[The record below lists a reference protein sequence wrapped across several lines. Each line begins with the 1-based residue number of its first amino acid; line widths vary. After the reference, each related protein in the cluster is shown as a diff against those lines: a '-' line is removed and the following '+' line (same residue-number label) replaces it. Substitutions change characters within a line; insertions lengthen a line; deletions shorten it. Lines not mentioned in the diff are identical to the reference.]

1 MYYDT
6 PQNFSQLVDDFI
18 NLITLIIPLV
28 FALTLLVIIWKIV
41 DAWILNGGDSAKV
54 EEGKKTALI
63 GVLVLVVMSGIWG
76 ILAILRSSIFGV

>member
-18 NLITLIIPLV
+18 SLITLFIPII
-28 FALTLLVIIWKIV
+28 FSLTLIVIIWKIV
-41 DAWILNGGDSAKV
+41 DAWVLNGGDATKV

-76 ILAILRSSIFGV
+76 ILAILRYSFFGV